1 MGLDRPFDSY
11 QQFLGH
17 IAGGAAQVVQDGG
30 SRELHDAGQV
40 LILQIFRGVQAAAG
54 EQGELD
60 AGGEQVAE
68 AHLQI
73 QLIQLF
79 QKAVLRVIGEV
90 CEMVPVGLPHHA
102 PGRLHQL
109 FTQVVFLQGAAP
121 LFQRGQHRALM
132 FLPQLPQVWLP
143 RSAHR
148 AGVRVVEQVFQ
159 MGPSTVLA
167 DDGNAGGPG
176 LDPAVHGVIPQLHVR
191 AGHRVRALGIDQKLV
206 IVSIFI

>member
-1 MGLDRPFDSY
+1 M
-11 QQFLGH
+11 
-17 IAGGAAQVVQDGG
+17 VQDGG
-30 SRELHDAGQV
+30 SRELHDTSKV
-40 LILQIFRGVQAAAG
+40 LVLQIFRGVQAAAG

-79 QKAVLRVIGEV
+79 QKVVLRVIGEV

-109 FTQVVFLQGAAP
+109 FAQVVFLQGAAL

-148 AGVRVVEQVFQ
+148 ACIRVVEQVLQ
-159 MGPSTVLA
+159 MGPSPVLA

-191 AGHRVRALGIDQKLV
+191 AGHRIRALGIDQKLIV
-206 IVSIFI
+206 IGIFI